1 MYHQVNIVQYNV
13 TWKHVK
19 YLACQG
25 RRQYDNQ
32 SYESTLGPS
41 EKHIIE
47 HKLWSYSLY
56 EVFIG
61 AKTSNNYYSVQTVSE
76 TFETKPSAPDFDV
89 SSDNRLKTDRFG
101 QALRFHWRATDCRV
115 QNGRF
120 KDYLVEFEGLDPWS
134 LGPMDLPTNTTP
146 SEFIYVQN
154 LLPYT
159 SYMLRVYSRNHGDLV
174 NKVPLDIEA
183 KTLEDTP
190 NPPTEI
196 NLKTI
201 SPTSVHLAW
210 DPSYPPTGQLEMFEI
225 SYRQG
230 LTPWYAP
237 VEVGLSH
244 SQACVKQH
252 KLIRRSAENID
263 GGETYCYVFDNLNEN
278 TNYEFRIR
286 TRNVGVEDVSDWS
299 DIVRV
304 TTPAGADTIDNITE
318 TATDVSDKTETPPA
332 IVSSSSAPPV
342 TSSNS
347 SQTNTGSRGPNNN
360 NTKTIVIIVGIC
372 IGIVFLGV
380 CVTALIYK
388 LKIARL
394 KQQMRNE
401 ELWNQNR
408 DLDISRSVSYVGGS
422 SVNTRL
428 SDISAYAEIS
438 APSLNNSFNMEIQSR
453 RLPEPPPV
461 RNRAEH
467 MSDPEYCDTYELEN
481 LPRNGYLDMSQ
492 SPSRRPSPSQ
502 LLVLDSSKIQVLGSF
517 IIDY

>member
-1 MYHQVNIVQYNV
+1 M
-13 TWKHVK
+13 TWIHVK

-25 RRQYDNQ
+25 RRQFDNQ
-32 SYESTLGPS
+32 SFESSLGPS

-61 AKTSNNYYSVQTVSE
+61 AKSSNNYYSVETVSQ

-101 QALRFHWRATDCRV
+101 QALRFHWNKTDCRV

-120 KDYLVEFEGLDPWS
+120 MDYLVEFEGLDPWA
-134 LGPMDLPTNTTP
+134 LGPIALPTNTTP

-159 SYMLRVYSRNHGDLV
+159 SYMLRVYSRNHGNLV
-174 NKVPLDIEA
+174 NRVPLDIEA

-190 NPPTEI
+190 KRPTNI
-196 NLKTI
+196 NLKII
-201 SPTSVHLAW
+201 SSSSVHLAW

-225 SYRQG
+225 SYRQD
-230 LTPWYAP
+230 TRPWYAP

-244 SQACVKQH
+244 SQACVKKH
-252 KLIRRSAENID
+252 KLIKRSTGD
-263 GGETYCYVFDNLNEN
+263 SDGETYCYVFDNLNEN
-278 TNYEFRIR
+278 TNYGFRIR
-286 TRNVGVEDVSDWS
+286 SRNVGVEESSDWS
-299 DIVRV
+299 DIVNV
-304 TTPAGADTIDNITE
+304 TTGGAPDTIDNITE
-318 TATDVSDKTETPPA
+318 TATDVTDKISTITPATTPTQP
-332 IVSSSSAPPV
+332 VS
-342 TSSNS
+342 SSNS
-347 SQTNTGSRGPNNN
+347 SQTNASNSSRGPNNN

-428 SDISAYAEIS
+428 SDLSAYAEIS
-438 APSLNNSFNMEIQSR
+438 VPSLNNSFNMEIQSR

-461 RNRAEH
+461 RNRAQN
-467 MSDPEYCDTYELEN
+467 MSEPEYCDTYELEN
-481 LPRNGYLDMSQ
+481 LPRNGYLDMS
-492 SPSRRPSPSQ
+492 PSRRPSPAQ
-502 LLVLDSSKIQVLGSF
+502 QLVLDSSKIQVKLKLF
-517 IIDY
+517 KF